1 MAWCTIVCF
10 VVNKPRNLFASKEFC
25 WNFFSIS
32 IRKTICNNPEF
43 AIGWSELHLG
53 FINLTW
59 SQLLILNT
67 PEIKDWGL
75 SVRSALAFYESVN
88 HAVFKLCN
96 IGYGVNWHLY
106 KTYINPEP
114 SYNLQCFKII
124 LLLTENSLLNRV
136 FACPCPLSHWLWKI
150 WGKLELLIVHCALGL
165 RNSNLH
171 FKPSSLETVRGI

>member
-1 MAWCTIVCF
+1 MCF
-10 VVNKPRNLFASKEFC
+10 VVNKPRNLFASKEF
-25 WNFFSIS
+25 WNILFIS
-32 IRKTICNNPEF
+32 LQKTICNKPKF
-43 AIGWSELHLG
+43 AIGWSKLHLG

-67 PEIKDWGL
+67 PKIKERGS

-106 KTYINPEP
+106 KTYIIPEP
-114 SYNLQCFKII
+114 NYI
-124 LLLTENSLLNRV
+124 LLSFKTISLIIENSMYNCV
-136 FACPCPLSHWLWKI
+136 IACLCPLSPWLWKI
-150 WGKLELLIVHCALGL
+150 WGKWELLIVHCALGL